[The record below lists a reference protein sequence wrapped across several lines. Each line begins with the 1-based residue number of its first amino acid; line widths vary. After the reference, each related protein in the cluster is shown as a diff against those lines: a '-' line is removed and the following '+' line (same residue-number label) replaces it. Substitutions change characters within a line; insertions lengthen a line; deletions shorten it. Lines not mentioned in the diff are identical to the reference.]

1 MNVHCYV
8 YPLRSPPDHMSIL
21 SSTYND
27 NLKEFITNG
36 NIQTLIADD
45 RDVARIFSQ
54 NIPLRE
60 MLVELHAHWSI
71 GTLPNGLSP
80 KDSRSIQ
87 LKRLKAFQYV
97 YNLATAN
104 DSPGH
109 FNRWYHSPRIDSVY
123 YLDAIPRMY
132 NENTERYSPCQVIIN
147 QRSYQF
153 CKDIITKYPYLRD
166 SVIPEINGNWSLDSR
181 MQYLGD
187 NISGVA
193 LNELTQGMMERF
205 TVPMI
210 DGGYREIT
218 GGQTFTGMYSFT
230 NSWERVNENM
240 LLKLQHYYI
249 QKAFG
254 VDIRQDPIPIKP
266 HETSKTES
274 VRFRYFEY
282 VTEFQNERTPERLKE
297 RHIQSQSQS
306 QSQTP
311 TEGDVEKPEGIP
323 ELSDI
328 LGDVYYRMEYVTVNT
343 TDSWLTV
350 YNQLDEF
357 NLESSAPNS
366 LRGNVTAAL
375 AGDDNFNI
383 GSDGDGDGDD
393 SASTSPVSPQLIQSP
408 IASGNYTARR
418 LTFEDLSDDS
428 GDTTSTYN
436 FSIQIT
442 LPDGNVLPEAIDV
455 RVNSIAELTQFLHGM
470 LSDYTVEVGEDVTF
484 TWFDGEDF
492 QVWCNLGN
500 DLANLPTSPNILQIR
515 VESSN
520 TTGGAS
526 ESPGAPMSGS
536 NQQARQARQ
545 DIINQFLTPRA
556 TEEGNSYTKPYK
568 PLGDFPARN
577 VPMYDILQI
586 PEGTRLKYIS
596 YWEEYDVLLCYCE
609 TQNSIPIRNLRNIPN
624 VLEQLEEASDTS
636 HIPTTLQPETGRP
649 FYVYL
654 PRRAVSCQ
662 VLDIDDQNM
671 VSLSLADPTWGTTNF
686 YTKYVLRPS
695 CSDYTS
701 ITNGG
706 NLVTPNGKCNS
717 VGWNLQDIK
726 RAIQFSG
733 ITLNNSTFQHT
744 HTSLEV
750 YTRTI
755 NNARL
760 EIYQQYPS
768 VMLTS
773 SVSHRFNA
781 GVPPKIY
788 YLLQSVDNLWRKLRR
803 QHRKYREGVHL
814 TSQYTGQTLPFNYTT
829 ELFGLF
835 SVSAPFTPEIHARL
849 INPNYYHN
857 VLPQSQLVTPSR
869 SQMTTYWERD
879 RNSKYFDFNTSGIP
893 QLNLILTMVADSLLL
908 LNNSTMATRIQNLA
922 RSPLPSSQPQNEWQ
936 LLCGRIRLSE
946 ADATRLREIIVQRSR
961 RNSDPNRHLTTEG
974 LTGLGKRK
982 LCRLLVMQEMRD
994 DRVKVQGIRK
1004 LVERHRAR
1012 QEQLSERYPEP
1023 PGVCTNFDAPMDV
1036 ADDEISAN
1044 INQLCLING
1053 KCQSI
1058 RQFFERHQ
1066 DTTYREF
1073 DDMVQLVVQRSN
1085 LVQRQSQAEQQDTY
1099 QDEIDQ
1105 VTEQLGDFLEEFG
1118 TFKEAVMTVFS
1129 SEIYGDN
1136 VYVSPITLMCNMF
1149 TTPPTNMFS
1158 LYVYGIT
1165 LSLGDADVVRV
1176 QLPVPHPDPDL
1187 GEGEI
1192 PVEEIWDRELS
1203 TSRDNWERDQ
1213 ELTYRQW
1220 EEHYRSVNWD
1230 GLFNKPVEIF
1240 IERFLNNSIR
1250 DYTTY
1255 LNQDNVNYNG
1265 TQINGMTDVQEICDN
1280 FARDAPAYRSAGHND
1295 YFVLVRSDF
1304 QSRCIHRS
1312 ALVNAMNRDKYLCEW
1327 VAPRSHPDALTDPN
1341 FDTGMYQNT
1350 ANDTI
1355 SMLSPR
1361 LPERHFYPIPLSET
1375 THGVDTAYFNETD
1388 FNQIRREVEAN
1399 NGPVHVFYLGDGTSV
1414 RMGNCAGDF
1423 GESQTHGQRDVAFQ
1437 YRIRYHREIT
1447 PERIEFLISQPDEQG
1462 VDETVELTELQE
1474 RLTLNATQIRA
1485 AAMSRDR
1492 QLLRQLDRDKRYLKR
1507 HIEWLAMD
1515 ADQQDESRQR
1525 FCRQIRD
1532 EANNIHQQIDHLE
1545 QERDEATREQLHQ
1558 TVTDEWAQ
1566 LLHSADCPSE

>member
-1 MNVHCYV
+1 MSGHCYV
-8 YPLRSPPDHMSIL
+8 YPLRSPPDHISIL

-27 NLKEFITNG
+27 NLKEFIANG
-36 NIQTLIADD
+36 NIQTLIADN

-71 GTLPNGLSP
+71 GTLPRGLSP

-104 DSPGH
+104 DSPDH

-132 NENTERYSPCQVIIN
+132 NDNTERYSPCQVIIN
-147 QRSYQF
+147 QRSYQY
-153 CKDIITKYPYLRD
+153 CTDIITKYPYLRD

-193 LNELTQGMMERF
+193 LNQLTEGMMERF

-210 DGGYREIT
+210 NLNYREII

-230 NSWERVNENM
+230 DTWERVTGNM

-254 VDIRQDPIPIKP
+254 VDIRKDPIPIKP

-297 RHIQSQSQS
+297 RHIQSQSQ
-306 QSQTP
+306 TP
-311 TEGDVEKPEGIP
+311 TEDDVEQPDGIP

-328 LGDVYYRMEYVTVNT
+328 PGDIYYRMEYVTVNT

-357 NLESSAPNS
+357 NLESSAP
-366 LRGNVTAAL
+366 R
-375 AGDDNFNI
+375 DNLFAFI
-383 GSDGDGDGDD
+383 GSEGDGDGDGDGDD
-393 SASTSPVSPQLIQSP
+393 SASTTPVSPQLIQSP

-442 LPDGNVLPEAIDV
+442 LPDGHVLPETLDV

-470 LSDYTVEVGEDVTF
+470 LSDSNVEVGEDVTF
-484 TWFDGEDF
+484 TWFDSEDF

-520 TTGGAS
+520 ISESSSPNRAIGGAS
-526 ESPGAPMSGS
+526 ESPGAPTSGS
-536 NQQARQARQ
+536 NQQARQG
-545 DIINQFLTPRA
+545 IINQFLTPHA
-556 TEEGNSYTKPYK
+556 TEEGNSYIKPYK
-568 PLGDFPARN
+568 PLGNFPARN

-596 YWEEYDVLLCYCE
+596 YWEEYDVVLCYCE
-609 TQNSIPIRNLRNIPN
+609 TQNSIPIRNLRNIPD

-636 HIPTTLQPETGRP
+636 DIPTTLQPETGRP

-662 VLDIDDQNM
+662 VLDVNSQNM

-750 YTRTI
+750 YTRTL

-768 VMLTS
+768 VILTS
-773 SVSHRFNA
+773 SASHRVNA

-835 SVSAPFTPEIHARL
+835 SVSAPFTPEIQTML
-849 INPNYYHN
+849 IHPNYYHN

-879 RNSKYFDFNTSGIP
+879 PNSKYFDFNTSGIP
-893 QLNLILTMVADSLLL
+893 QLNLILTMVADSLL
-908 LNNSTMATRIQNLA
+908 NNSIMATRIQNLA
-922 RSPLPSSQPQNEWQ
+922 RSQLPSSQPQNEWQ
-936 LLCGRIRLSE
+936 RLCGRIRLSD
-946 ADATRLREIIVQRSR
+946 ADATRLREIIIQRSQ
-961 RNSDPNRHLTTEG
+961 RNSDPNRHLTMDG
-974 LTGLGKRK
+974 LAGLGKRR
-982 LCRLLVMQEMRD
+982 LCRLVVMQEMRD

-1012 QEQLSERYPEP
+1012 QEQLSDRYPEP

-1036 ADDEISAN
+1036 VVDQISAT
-1044 INQLCLING
+1044 IDKLCLIKG
-1053 KCQSI
+1053 KCEAI
-1058 RQFFERHQ
+1058 HQFFLRYQ
-1066 DTTYREF
+1066 DTTYRVF
-1073 DDMVQLVVQRSN
+1073 NNKVQLTVRLGN
-1085 LVQRQSQAEQQDTY
+1085 LVQRQQSSEHPGNY
-1099 QDEIDQ
+1099 QVDIDQ
-1105 VTEQLGDFLEEFG
+1105 VTEQLGDFLEEFH
-1118 TFKEAVMTVFS
+1118 TFRDNVQTVFN
-1129 SEIYGDN
+1129 SEIYN
-1136 VYVSPITLMCNMF
+1136 ESIYVSPITMMCNMF
-1149 TTPPTNMFS
+1149 IHPPANMFS
-1158 LYVYGIT
+1158 LYSYSLA
-1165 LSLGDADVVRV
+1165 LSGNTTEPSWVTE
-1176 QLPVPHPDPDL
+1176 QLPRPRPDPYSSRREPW
-1187 GEGEI
+1187 GEVWRREI
-1192 PVEEIWDRELS
+1192 S
-1203 TSRDNWERDQ
+1203 ASQDNWARDMD
-1213 ELTYRQW
+1213 LTYREW
-1220 EEHYRSVNWD
+1220 EDHYRSVNWE
-1230 GLFNKPVEIF
+1230 GLFNRPLHMF
-1240 IERFLNNSIR
+1240 TERVLNRSIR
-1250 DYTTY
+1250 DYTKY
-1255 LNQDNVNYNG
+1255 LNQDNPNYDG
-1265 TQINGMTDVQEICDN
+1265 TEINGITDIQEICDN
-1280 FARDAPAYRSAGHND
+1280 YSRDAPTYRVASDND

-1312 ALVNAMNRDKYLCEW
+1312 ALVNAINRDQYLCEW
-1327 VAPRSHPDALTDPN
+1327 VAPHNHPDALTDPN
-1341 FDTGMYQNT
+1341 FDTGMYHNT
-1350 ANDTI
+1350 TNHTI
-1355 SMLSPR
+1355 AVLSPR
-1361 LPERHFYPIPLSET
+1361 FPERKFYPIPLSET
-1375 THGVDTAYFNETD
+1375 SQGVDTAYFDESD

-1399 NGPVHVFYLGDGTSV
+1399 SGSVHVFYLGDGTSV
-1414 RMGNCAGDF
+1414 RMGNCGGDF
-1423 GESQTHGQRDVAFQ
+1423 GASQTHGQRDVAFQ

-1447 PERIEFLISQPDEQG
+1447 RDRIEFLTTQPEEQG
-1462 VDETVELTELQE
+1462 VNETVELTELRE
-1474 RLTLNATQIRA
+1474 RLTLTDAQIRA
-1485 AAMSRDR
+1485 AAMSGDR
-1492 QLLRQLDRDKRYLKR
+1492 RVLRRLQWEKRYLKR
-1507 HIEWLAMD
+1507 KIEWLEMGPD
-1515 ADQQDESRQR
+1515 RDITPDDRGR
-1525 FCRQIRD
+1525 FCTQLQQEYDSIQ
-1532 EANNIHQQIDHLE
+1532 QQIDNLE
-1545 QERDEATREQLHQ
+1545 VGAQLDTEEQREELRQTVRDEWDTLIGE
-1558 TVTDEWAQ
+1558 VNC
-1566 LLHSADCPSE
+1566 S